1 MTKAYPMWTDS
12 ASLLKNIIYNKACL
26 YEFMHDYSK
35 ALETFNGYRD
45 AYGSDENIE
54 HEIEFLKS
62 RIR

>member
-1 MTKAYPMWTDS
+1 
-12 ASLLKNIIYNKACL
+12 
-26 YEFMHDYSK
+26 MHDYSK
-35 ALETFNGYRD
+35 ALETFNTYRD